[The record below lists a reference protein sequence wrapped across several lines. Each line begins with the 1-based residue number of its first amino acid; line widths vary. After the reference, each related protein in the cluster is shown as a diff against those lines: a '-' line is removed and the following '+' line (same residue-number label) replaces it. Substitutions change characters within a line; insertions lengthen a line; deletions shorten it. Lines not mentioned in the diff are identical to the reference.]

1 LGPEKIEFQK
11 DQQTTIHGTRI
22 FTHGV
27 LVRSAPLNQ
36 PGHSPASAQISPLCD
51 PSEKYFWN
59 RETFPDI
66 EVTER
71 GTPADEDSVAS
82 RRNADF
88 RDFSEFPIALRW
100 TQLRCQYSGTG
111 LRR

>member
-1 LGPEKIEFQK
+1 MGRIPQNGP
-11 DQQTTIHGTRI
+11 TTGQ
-22 FTHGV
+22 
-27 LVRSAPLNQ
+27 LPLAT
-36 PGHSPASAQISPLCD
+36 SESCPLCD
-51 PSEKYFWN
+51 PSKKDFWN
-59 RETFPDI
+59 GEKFPDI

-71 GTPADEDSVAS
+71 RTPADEDSVAG

-100 TQLRCQYSGTG
+100 TQLWCQYSGTG